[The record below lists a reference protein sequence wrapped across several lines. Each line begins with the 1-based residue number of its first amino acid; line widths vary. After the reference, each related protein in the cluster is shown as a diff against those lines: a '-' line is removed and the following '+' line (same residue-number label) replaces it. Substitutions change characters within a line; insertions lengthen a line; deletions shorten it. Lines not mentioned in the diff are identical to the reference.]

1 MNNLIH
7 INKFKIPTFVFDNHC
22 IKNCIINIDITFF
35 MNIN

>member
-7 INKFKIPTFVFDNHC
+7 INKFEIPTFVFNDHC
-22 IKNCIINIDITFF
+22 IKIVLLDIDITFF